1 MIRVRKDNTVVSIF
15 DFDGEQLKDRVGL
28 RDYPYRYQDEEDKSD
43 NKKVFMKSYS
53 TEIIN
58 IIKDIYLSELKVELY
73 YYPKN
78 ADSKIWLIS
87 YHNDNPMILN
97 ECLDDIES
105 QFYDIKYFYFKD
117 IKSDT
122 YFLRLENLHYG
133 AEPIVA
139 KPEELKVST
148 YTSTLN
154 DSCSSLYTKIDA
166 ASLSGTINT
175 YTNNNTIEEKG
186 EDKHMIKTND
196 LFTFEKIIARM
207 DITSGK
213 LVLDT
218 EGHYFEDGQVMQT
231 VPEMCMDMDAFM
243 ISTPIAQLK
252 VADIVS
258 YNGQFV
264 YITEIS
270 GAAIDG
276 ITLKGEYVAFQVPA
290 HKFFGK
296 SMQML
301 PKVVSLFEN
310 FSGGAD
316 FNPMMLMFLKDDNK
330 ESDIFKMMML
340 GQMFQNMN
348 KDKEKE

>member
-1 MIRVRKDNTVVSIF
+1 MIKAVKDNTVVSIF
-15 DFDGEQLKDRVGL
+15 DFDNEQLKDRVGL

-43 NKKVFMKSYS
+43 SKKVFMKSYN

-78 ADSKIWLIS
+78 ANSRIWLIS
-87 YHNDNPMILN
+87 YHNDNPKILN

-105 QFYDIKYFYFKD
+105 QFFDIKYFYFKD

-122 YFLRLENLHYG
+122 YFLRLENLNYG
-133 AEPIVA
+133 AELEVT
-139 KPEELKVST
+139 KPEELKVSS
-148 YTSTLN
+148 YTSILN
-154 DSCSSLYTKIDA
+154 DFCSSSYLKIDA

-175 YTNNNTIEEKG
+175 YTINNIVEEKG
-186 EDKHMIKTND
+186 ENKHMIKTND
-196 LFTFEKIIARM
+196 LFTFEKIAAKM

-213 LVLDT
+213 LILDT

-243 ISTPIAQLK
+243 ISTPVAQLK
-252 VADIVS
+252 VADVVN
-258 YNGQFV
+258 YGGQFV
-264 YITEIS
+264 YITKIS
-270 GAAIDG
+270 GSAIDG
-276 ITLKGEYVAFQVPA
+276 ITLKGECIAFQVPT

-310 FSGGAD
+310 FSGDAD